1 MDKRSAARI
10 KLLTSMCIWG
20 SIGLFVRNIPL
31 PSSVIANCRGLIGLL
46 FLLLVMA
53 CKHLRFQW
61 PAIRRN
67 ALYLGLSGLMLGFNW
82 ILLFEAYRFT
92 TIAAATLCYYLA
104 PMIVVALSP
113 IVFGESLNGRKLLCV
128 LAALGGMV
136 LVSGVAE
143 GGLPD
148 ISQVRGVLLGLAAAG
163 LYAAIV
169 ICNKKLSG
177 IGGTERT
184 AIQLGLSALVL
195 LPYNLLTTQ
204 ADFAA
209 LSGTA
214 LLLLLVVG
222 VVHTGIC
229 YYLYFGC
236 MEDLPSQTVAILAYV
251 DPVVAVLLSA
261 LVLKE
266 PMSGGMWLG
275 ALLIIGA
282 AILLELPGKKR
293 E

>member
-10 KLLTSMCIWG
+10 KLLSSMCIWG

-31 PSSVIANCRGLIGLL
+31 PSSVIANCRGVIGLL
-46 FLLLVMA
+46 FLLLVMGL
-53 CKHLRFQW
+53 KHLRFQGE
-61 PAIRRN
+61 AIRRN

-113 IVFGESLNGRKLLCV
+113 FVFGESLSGRKLLCV

-136 LVSGVAE
+136 LVSGVLE

-148 ISQVRGVLLGLAAAG
+148 LSQAKGVLLGLAAAC

-184 AIQLGLSALVL
+184 AIQLGISALVL
-195 LPYNLLTTQ
+195 LPYNLLTVQ

>member
-31 PSSVIANCRGLIGLL
+31 PSSVIANFRGFIGLL
-46 FLLLVMA
+46 FLLLVMGL
-53 CKHLRFQW
+53 KHLHFQGE
-61 PAIRRN
+61 AIRRN

-92 TIAAATLCYYLA
+92 TIATATLCYYLA

-113 IVFGESLNGRKLLCV
+113 IVFGESLNGRKILCV

-143 GGLPD
+143 SGLPD
-148 ISQVRGVLLGLAAAG
+148 ISQAKGVLLGLAAAC

-184 AIQLGLSALVL
+184 AIQLGISALVL
-195 LPYNLLTTQ
+195 LPYNLLTVH
-204 ADFAA
+204 ADFSA
-209 LSGTA
+209 LSGVA

-266 PMSGGMWLG
+266 PMTVGMWLG

-282 AILLELPGKKR
+282 AILLELPGRNR

>member
-1 MDKRSAARI
+1 MISA
-10 KLLTSMCIWG
+10 L
-20 SIGLFVRNIPL
+20 
-31 PSSVIANCRGLIGLL
+31 GLL
-46 FLLLVMA
+46 FLLLVMGL
-53 CKHLRFQW
+53 KHRRFQGE
-61 PAIRRN
+61 AIRRN

-184 AIQLGLSALVL
+184 AIQLGISALVL

-266 PMSGGMWLG
+266 PMTVGMWLG

>member
-1 MDKRSAARI
+1 
-10 KLLTSMCIWG
+10 
-20 SIGLFVRNIPL
+20 
-31 PSSVIANCRGLIGLL
+31 
-46 FLLLVMA
+46 
-53 CKHLRFQW
+53 
-61 PAIRRN
+61 
-67 ALYLGLSGLMLGFNW
+67 
-82 ILLFEAYRFT
+82 
-92 TIAAATLCYYLA
+92 
-104 PMIVVALSP
+104 MIVVALSP
-113 IVFGESLNGRKLLCV
+113 FVFGESLNGRKLLCV

-148 ISQVRGVLLGLAAAG
+148 ISQLKGVLLGLAAAG

-184 AIQLGLSALVL
+184 AIQLGISALVL

-209 LSGTA
+209 LSGGA
-214 LLLLLVVG
+214 LFLLLVVG

-266 PMSGGMWLG
+266 PMTVGMWLG
-275 ALLIIGA
+275 AFLIIGA

>member
-31 PSSVIANCRGLIGLL
+31 PSSVIANCRGIIGLL
-46 FLLLVMA
+46 FLLLVMGL
-53 CKHLRFQW
+53 KHLRFQGE
-61 PAIRRN
+61 AIRRN

-104 PMIVVALSP
+104 PIIVVALSP
-113 IVFGESLNGRKLLCV
+113 FVFGESLNGRKLLCV

-136 LVSGVAE
+136 LVSGVLE

-148 ISQVRGVLLGLAAAG
+148 LGQVKGVLLGLAAAC
-163 LYAAIV
+163 LYATIV

-184 AIQLGLSALVL
+184 AIQLGISALVL
-195 LPYNLLTTQ
+195 LPYNLLTVQ

-209 LSGTA
+209 LSGMA
-214 LLLLLVVG
+214 LFLLLVVG

-266 PMSGGMWLG
+266 PMTVGMWLG
-275 ALLIIGA
+275 AALIIGA
-282 AILLELPGKKR
+282 AILLELPGRKR

>member
-1 MDKRSAARI
+1 MDKRSSARI
-10 KLLTSMCIWG
+10 KLLVSMGIWG
-20 SIGLFVRNIPL
+20 SLGLFVRNIPL
-31 PSSVIANCRGLIGLL
+31 PSSVIANFRGGIGLL
-46 FLLLVMA
+46 FLLLVMGL
-53 CKHLRFQW
+53 KRLRFQRS
-61 PAIRRN
+61 AIRRN

-92 TIAAATLCYYLA
+92 TIATATLCYYLA
-104 PMIVVALSP
+104 PIIVVALSP
-113 IVFGESLNGRKLLCV
+113 LLFGETLSLRKILCV

-148 ISQVRGVLLGLAAAG
+148 ISQVKGVLLGLAAAC
-163 LYAAIV
+163 LYATIV

-177 IGGTERT
+177 ISGTERT
-184 AIQLGLSALVL
+184 AIQLGISALVL
-195 LPYNLLTTQ
+195 LPYNLVTVQ
-204 ADFAA
+204 SAFPS
-209 LSGTA
+209 LSVSA
-214 LLLLLVVG
+214 FLLLLVVG

-266 PMSGGMWLG
+266 PMSGAMWLG
-275 ALLIIGA
+275 AAVIIGA
-282 AILLELPGKKR
+282 AVLLELPEQKK

>member
-20 SIGLFVRNIPL
+20 SIGLFVRGIPL
-31 PSSVIANCRGLIGLL
+31 PSSVIANCRGIIGLL
-46 FLLLVMA
+46 FLLAVMGL
-53 CKHLRFQW
+53 KHLRFQGE
-61 PAIRRN
+61 AIRRN

-184 AIQLGLSALVL
+184 AIQLGISALVL

-266 PMSGGMWLG
+266 PMTVGMWLG

>member
-1 MDKRSAARI
+1 MDKRSSARI

-53 CKHLRFQW
+53 AKHLRFQGE
-61 PAIRRN
+61 AIRRN

-82 ILLFEAYRFT
+82 ILLFEAYRYT

-104 PMIVVALSP
+104 PILVVALSP
-113 IVFGESLNGRKLLCV
+113 IVFGESLSGRKLLCV

-148 ISQVRGVLLGLAAAG
+148 ISQAKGVLLGLAAAV

-184 AIQLGLSALVL
+184 AIQLGISALVL

-266 PMSGGMWLG
+266 PMTVGMWLG

>member
-31 PSSVIANCRGLIGLL
+31 PSSVIANCRGVIGLL
-46 FLLLVMA
+46 FLLLVMGL
-53 CKHLRFQW
+53 KHLRFQGE
-61 PAIRRN
+61 AIRRN

-184 AIQLGLSALVL
+184 AIQLGISALVL
-195 LPYNLLTTQ
+195 LPYNLLTVQ

-209 LSGTA
+209 LSGMA

-266 PMSGGMWLG
+266 PMTVGMWLG
-275 ALLIIGA
+275 AFLIIGA
-282 AILLELPGKKR
+282 AILLELPGRKR